1 MITSSDKMGQFYYIS
16 ESFKLKISL
25 VAKYDKVLRIFLDH
39 THLHSTHAI
48 VNTKYVSHKAGKLA
62 IMLRRYLALPLIKI
76 IFLLLQVMAHP
87 DDLCRNLEAMSM
99 SSLAT
104 EIASPPP
111 PPPPLGLERF
121 HSLSKNYGKSQGG
134 GFSFIKSFNE
144 QHNESYFG
152 DTLRSR
158 GGEKCSRFSRESSVE
173 SDKSSVGSSFSIASK
188 SSTLSRLFTKK
199 GRAGMVSRPLF
210 GRSASIDSVSVTSA
224 KQGPPM
230 GAPTWSTPGTPNPS
244 ESYGTLR
251 GRSRERCPATPTLG
265 DRIRHAWNNEKQ
277 KVGK

>member
-1 MITSSDKMGQFYYIS
+1 
-16 ESFKLKISL
+16 
-25 VAKYDKVLRIFLDH
+25 
-39 THLHSTHAI
+39 
-48 VNTKYVSHKAGKLA
+48 
-62 IMLRRYLALPLIKI
+62 
-76 IFLLLQVMAHP
+76 MAHP
-87 DDLCRNLEAMSM
+87 DDLSRNLEAMSM

-121 HSLSKNYGKSQGG
+121 HSLSKNYGKSHGGGG

-144 QHNESYFG
+144 QQQHNESYNFG

-158 GGEKCSRFSRESSVE
+158 GGEKCSRYSRESSVA
-173 SDKSSVGSSFSIASK
+173 SDKSESSVGSSFSIASK
-188 SSTLSRLFTKK
+188 SSTLSRLFSKK
-199 GRAGMVSRPLF
+199 GRAGTMVSRPLF

-224 KQGPPM
+224 KQQGPSM
-230 GAPTWSTPGTPNPS
+230 MGGAPTWSTPGTPNPS
-244 ESYGTLR
+244 EPYGLTLR
-251 GRSRERCPATPTLG
+251 GRSRERTCPATPTLG

>member
-1 MITSSDKMGQFYYIS
+1 
-16 ESFKLKISL
+16 
-25 VAKYDKVLRIFLDH
+25 
-39 THLHSTHAI
+39 
-48 VNTKYVSHKAGKLA
+48 
-62 IMLRRYLALPLIKI
+62 
-76 IFLLLQVMAHP
+76 MAHP
-87 DDLCRNLEAMSM
+87 DDLSRNLEAMSM

-121 HSLSKNYGKSQGG
+121 HSLSKNYGKSSHGG

-158 GGEKCSRFSRESSVE
+158 GGEKCSRYSRESSVA
-173 SDKSSVGSSFSIASK
+173 SDKSESSVGSSFSIASK
-188 SSTLSRLFTKK
+188 SSTLSRLFSKK

-224 KQGPPM
+224 AHKQGTPIG

-265 DRIRHAWNNEKQ
+265 ERIRHAWNNEKQ

>member
-1 MITSSDKMGQFYYIS
+1 M
-16 ESFKLKISL
+16 E
-25 VAKYDKVLRIFLDH
+25 
-39 THLHSTHAI
+39 
-48 VNTKYVSHKAGKLA
+48 
-62 IMLRRYLALPLIKI
+62 
-76 IFLLLQVMAHP
+76 HP
-87 DDLCRNLEAMSM
+87 DDLSRNLEAMSM

-121 HSLSKNYGKSQGG
+121 HSLSKNYGKSHGGGGG

-144 QHNESYFG
+144 QQHNESYNFG

-158 GGEKCSRFSRESSVE
+158 GGEKCSRYSRESSVA
-173 SDKSSVGSSFSIASK
+173 SDKSESSVGSSFSIASK
-188 SSTLSRLFTKK
+188 SSTLSRLFSKK

-224 KQGPPM
+224 AHKQGPPAM

-265 DRIRHAWNNEKQ
+265 ERIRHAWNNEKQ

>member
-1 MITSSDKMGQFYYIS
+1 
-16 ESFKLKISL
+16 
-25 VAKYDKVLRIFLDH
+25 
-39 THLHSTHAI
+39 
-48 VNTKYVSHKAGKLA
+48 
-62 IMLRRYLALPLIKI
+62 
-76 IFLLLQVMAHP
+76 MAHP
-87 DDLCRNLEAMSM
+87 DDLSRNLEAMSM

-121 HSLSKNYGKSQGG
+121 HSLSKNYGKSHGGGGG

-144 QHNESYFG
+144 QQHNESYNFG

-158 GGEKCSRFSRESSVE
+158 GGEKCSRYSRESSVA
-173 SDKSSVGSSFSIASK
+173 SDKSESSVGSSFSIASK
-188 SSTLSRLFTKK
+188 SSTLSRLFSKK

-224 KQGPPM
+224 AHKQGPPM

-265 DRIRHAWNNEKQ
+265 ERIRHAWNNEKQ